1 MLINPT
7 HTHARA
13 RASGASLVE
22 LIVTLAITLVVGT
35 AFSSFLYSASV
46 NLGNMFTYA
55 DMDSANQ
62 KAINMMTREIRL
74 ARRVISASSGNLTIE
89 NTNGVA
95 VTYAYRSSDRS
106 LVRTA
111 SGSTSQ
117 LLRNCD
123 AATFTLC
130 KGARSNA
137 FEVFPAATN
146 VAEAKIVDFS
156 WRCSKQMTGG
166 LVASDSLASA
176 KIILRNQGK

>member
-1 MLINPT
+1 MLISLAPS
-7 HTHARA
+7 RA
-13 RASGASLVE
+13 RAAGGSLVE
-22 LIVTLAITLVVGT
+22 LIVTLAITLIVGT
-35 AFSSFLYSASV
+35 AFSSFLYSASL
-46 NLGNMFTYA
+46 NLSNMFAFA

-62 KAINMMTREIRL
+62 KAINIMTREIRL

-89 NTNGVA
+89 NTNGVSVA
-95 VTYAYRSSDRS
+95 YTYRSTDRT

-111 SGSTSQ
+111 AGSTSQ

-166 LVASDSLASA
+166 LIASDNLSSA